1 MEEAREVEW
10 LAHREVVL
18 LGTTVVS
25 VAGVARFCASIY
37 MLTMGF
43 GVWSY
48 LRKLEILDLSQN
60 NELDESSIPSLV
72 AVSSLRSLYLSGN
85 AFGSN
90 RTIQQLST
98 MKLHTLDL
106 GYNNFT
112 GTLST
117 DICNMGDL
125 EDLDLHH
132 NVLFGEVPSC
142 MRNLVS
148 LKTLD
153 LSDNIGLIVKFPT
166 PIVENLTSMVKL
178 SLRNIALEGVLF
190 LSSLV
195 NHSQLAHLSLE
206 SNGKK
211 FHVQTENP
219 ATYLSAQLQV
229 LRLRNCNLNGKS
241 AVTPSFLIRQ
251 HALKDVDMTDNNLSG
266 YFPSWLMENNVNLS
280 RLCLGGNYFKGI
292 FPSAFSHMDSLKF
305 LDLSDNNFS
314 DNIGAAF
321 AGSMSNITALKLSGN
336 HFYGSF
342 PQDIVLPPLLQLL
355 LSDNEIKGNF
365 PQKICGSLQLMT
377 FDAGNNQLT
386 GPLPNCINQLTEL
399 AILNLRRNSLV
410 GPIPLELCDLRYLW
424 FVDVSENNFSVPND
438 MCNLRYLRLL
448 DLSHNKLSGQLPLC
462 LYIMG
467 LDDGLFDFRSL
478 FGTFPELFGVRYL
491 PDQEEFMTKS
501 REEYYKGDILNYMS
515 GLDFSSNQ
523 LTGSI
528 QESIGNMKWLRALN
542 FSDNHLDGSIPNS
555 LSKLSDLES
564 LDLSHNKLIGQIPVE
579 LVALQSLAVFSVA
592 YNNLSGPTPGTTGQF
607 ITFDQSSYEG
617 NAYLCGL
624 PLLKNC
630 SMPPST
636 PPFKEHGDDKVDD
649 IILFGCS
656 AMFYLVGFW
665 TSLGVLYFKRSWR
678 CTWFSGVDRFGDFV
692 MIKVPIF
699 TRKIRSTNW
708 PFWRAV

>member
-1 MEEAREVEW
+1 MEEAGEVER

-25 VAGVARFCASIY
+25 VAGVARFCSSIY

-48 LRKLEILDLSQN
+48 LRKLEILDLSKN

-117 DICNMGDL
+117 
-125 EDLDLHH
+125 
-132 NVLFGEVPSC
+132 
-142 MRNLVS
+142 
-148 LKTLD
+148 
-153 LSDNIGLIVKFPT
+153 
-166 PIVENLTSMVKL
+166 
-178 SLRNIALEGVLF
+178 
-190 LSSLV
+190 
-195 NHSQLAHLSLE
+195 
-206 SNGKK
+206 
-211 FHVQTENP
+211 
-219 ATYLSAQLQV
+219 
-229 LRLRNCNLNGKS
+229 
-241 AVTPSFLIRQ
+241 
-251 HALKDVDMTDNNLSG
+251 
-266 YFPSWLMENNVNLS
+266 
-280 RLCLGGNYFKGI
+280 
-292 FPSAFSHMDSLKF
+292 
-305 LDLSDNNFS
+305 
-314 DNIGAAF
+314 
-321 AGSMSNITALKLSGN
+321 
-336 HFYGSF
+336 
-342 PQDIVLPPLLQLL
+342 
-355 LSDNEIKGNF
+355 
-365 PQKICGSLQLMT
+365 
-377 FDAGNNQLT
+377 
-386 GPLPNCINQLTEL
+386 
-399 AILNLRRNSLV
+399 
-410 GPIPLELCDLRYLW
+410 
-424 FVDVSENNFSVPND
+424 
-438 MCNLRYLRLL
+438 
-448 DLSHNKLSGQLPLC
+448 
-462 LYIMG
+462 
-467 LDDGLFDFRSL
+467 
-478 FGTFPELFGVRYL
+478 
-491 PDQEEFMTKS
+491 EEFMTKS